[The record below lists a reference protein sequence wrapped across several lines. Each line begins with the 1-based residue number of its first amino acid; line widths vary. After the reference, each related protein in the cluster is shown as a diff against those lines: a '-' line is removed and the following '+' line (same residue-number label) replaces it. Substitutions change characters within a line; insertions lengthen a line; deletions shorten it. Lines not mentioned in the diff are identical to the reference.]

1 MLPLSIYT
9 LLPAACKFSPLVERV
24 FSDSLTCACSFV
36 GPIPV
41 GWLKN
46 HRSEWYKHHLHV
58 FYSSKEA
65 GFAKEDNVGFKRRVT
80 GLEPPPVQQEEDA
93 ETPLLLRGEAVENS
107 GPVPIPR
114 AGLVV
119 GSKIDGKLKGKVKS
133 PEGLSPPERHPGKP
147 FMRGSRRNTEPRSF
161 TRGESFAT
169 ASEGLSSGDELGD
182 DEQEEEEEEEGEGEG
197 KEEEVGPL
205 RSGESSRPGPS
216 RAHTAPARSNTTP
229 PNTAPL
235 RIGMGL
241 SRSHTGYFEGMTTA
255 EPIPITRSDSEGSA
269 AGSVPPSVEASNSLA
284 SLLKHDELARRK
296 KLKSSESRGRPP
308 LVQRASLR
316 PSILSMSRKKS
327 SSPRKKDYTESEPTV
342 KISTSAPQRTSTNRD
357 RVSGGLVRFN
367 TAVDMRERDKLM
379 QLKLADMSRSRT
391 FRHGGRHYPHGRKRE
406 GEIIKMENMLVRV
419 ETTMKHVPNDYDENE
434 STKIETRTAEKWRE
448 YVVVC
453 RETGEPETPF
463 SLRLYK
469 SRVIPAIDRPHVSSH
484 GTREIPLNPKTTGVN
499 LYSSLDKT
507 LVIWL
512 PWRKGN
518 IIYIM
523 RPRCYSSSVEW
534 YTFLRNA
541 LGWAKPDMLQ
551 IHVPNLSL
559 SLRIENPFEKIEEKL
574 RAEDYDDEAPLR
586 EEKVV
591 AKNLLDKSMS
601 MLEGVKEWADIVD
614 YWKRDERM
622 GLAWRRYDR
631 LEWIHGVWS
640 SLCRVFLVAD
650 SWGRLMSNVCT
661 VRLRCRGPINW
672 SYDPRR
678 ITRLLLK
685 WKTGRKWSS
694 RRQWKG
700 FCFD

>member
-1 MLPLSIYT
+1 MLW
-9 LLPAACKFSPLVERV
+9 
-24 FSDSLTCACSFV
+24 LTRDSFV

-58 FYSSKEA
+58 FYSSKQA
-65 GFAKEDNVGFKRRVT
+65 TFAKEDNVGFKRRVT
-80 GLEPPPVQQEEDA
+80 GLEIPDTRDGWRSDTGGGEDDEEDA
-93 ETPLLLRGEAVENS
+93 EMPLLLTGEAVENS

-114 AGLVV
+114 ASTTVDP
-119 GSKIDGKLKGKVKS
+119 KIDGKQKGKSKS
-133 PEGLSPPERHPGKP
+133 PAGLSPSERHPGRP
-147 FMRGSRRNTEPRSF
+147 FTRSSRRNTEPRSF
-161 TRGESFAT
+161 NRGESFAT
-169 ASEGLSSGDELGD
+169 ASEGLSSGDEFNEGD
-182 DEQEEEEEEEGEGEG
+182 DEKEGD
-197 KEEEVGPL
+197 EVMPTKN
-205 RSGESSRPGPS
+205 GESSRPGPS
-216 RAHTAPARSNTTP
+216 RAHTAPPRPNATA

-235 RIGMGL
+235 RINM
-241 SRSHTGYFEGMTTA
+241 SRSHTGYFDDMTTA
-255 EPIPITRSDSEGSA
+255 EPIPITHSDTEGSA

-284 SLLKHDELARRK
+284 SLLKHDEMARQN

-316 PSILSMSRKKS
+316 PSILSMTRKRS
-327 SSPRKKDYTESEPTV
+327 GSPKKKKGQTESEPTV
-342 KISTSAPQRTSTNRD
+342 RISQAPTQLMSTNRD

-367 TAVDMRERDKLM
+367 TAVDVRERDKLM
-379 QLKLADMSRSRT
+379 QLKLADLSRSRT
-391 FRHGGRHYPHGRKRE
+391 FRHAGRHYPHVRKRE

-434 STKIETRTAEKWRE
+434 SMKIETRTAEKWRE

-453 RETGEPETPF
+453 RETGKEDAPF

-484 GTREIPLNPKTTGVN
+484 GTREIPLNPKSTKIN

-541 LGWAKPDMLQ
+541 LGWARPDMLQ

-574 RAEDYDDEAPLR
+574 RSEDYDDEAPLR

-591 AKNLLDKSMS
+591 AKNILDKSMS
-601 MLEGVKEWADIVD
+601 MLEGVEEWADILD
-614 YWKRDERM
+614 YWKKDERM

-640 SLCRVFLVAD
+640 SLLLNIYRLV
-650 SWGRLMSNVCT
+650 R
-661 VRLRCRGPINW
+661 
-672 SYDPRR
+672 Y
-678 ITRLLLK
+678 
-685 WKTGRKWSS
+685 
-694 RRQWKG
+694 
-700 FCFD
+700 